1 MLKTI
6 ALIDGSVYAHSVC
19 DAAAWVSTR
28 AGAGVELL
36 HVLGRREGT
45 TDKADFSGNIGLG
58 ARTALLEE
66 LAELDAQKAKLT
78 QKRGRAL
85 LEDAKEHVTKAGVSD
100 VTTSL
105 RYGDLAET
113 VQELEVDAHMI
124 VVGKRGEA
132 ADFAKLHLGSNLERV
147 VRSTQRPVLVA
158 SRKFEPVSKILIAFD
173 GGDSAGK
180 AIDHMIRSQIFS
192 GIGCH
197 LLMVGQDDAASRAQ
211 VEAATAQLREAGYE
225 ASCDVKPGQPDKV
238 IATEVEAGGYGLLV
252 MGAYGHSRIRNL
264 IIGSTTTEM
273 IRSCMIPIMLYR

>member
-19 DAAAWVSTR
+19 DAAAWVSKR
-28 AGAGVELL
+28 ARASVELL
-36 HVLGRREGT
+36 HVLGRREGAA
-45 TDKADFSGNIGLG
+45 DKADFSGNIGLG

-85 LEDAKEHVTKAGVSD
+85 LEDAKEHLVNAGVSD

-113 VQELEVDAHMI
+113 VQDLERDAHMI

-173 GGDSAGK
+173 GGQSAGK

-192 GIGCH
+192 GIACH
-197 LLMVGQDDAASRAQ
+197 LLMVGQDSPAALSQIA
-211 VEAATAQLREAGYE
+211 EAAGQLASAGYE
-225 ASCDVKPGQPDKV
+225 VSSEVRQGQAEK
-238 IATEVEAGGYGLLV
+238 IISAEVEAGEYGLLV